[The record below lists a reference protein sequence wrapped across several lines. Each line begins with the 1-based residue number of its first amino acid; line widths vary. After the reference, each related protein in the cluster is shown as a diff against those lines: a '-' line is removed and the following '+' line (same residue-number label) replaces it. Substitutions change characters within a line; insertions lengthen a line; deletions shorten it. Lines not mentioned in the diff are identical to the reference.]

1 MPLSAKSVR
10 SQIAVLQPLL
20 RNLSLETIRKG
31 QNKLGELMSV
41 MHSSRVWIKEHKFS
55 CFDGAWVLPRDKR
68 RQGAILYLHGGG
80 YACGDLE
87 YAKAFGSVLA
97 VECGVR
103 TLCVG
108 YRLAPEN
115 PFPAALDDAVEA
127 YSYLLKKGYDP
138 KQIALCG
145 ESAGGGLCYALC
157 LRLREM
163 DIPLP
168 GGIIA
173 ISPWTDMTMSGSSYV
188 ENRDID
194 PSMTRELLEYY
205 AKAYTQ
211 EPSSPLASPLFAD
224 LGELPPSIIF
234 VGDEEIMRSDS
245 VDLHQKLLAAGCK
258 SELIIAPERWH
269 GYLLY
274 GLHED
279 KKDFV
284 SINKFLNK
292 YVSVENK
299 LRWMPLDNAAKI
311 YPAIRRKDWSNVYRL
326 SATLNEEVDV
336 SVLQSALDVT
346 VRRFPMLCARLRRGV
361 FWYYLQELQQ
371 APTILQENCYPLAG
385 MSHDEM
391 RKCAF
396 RVIVYKKRVAVE
408 MFHSLTDGSGGLT
421 FLKTL
426 LAEYILQKYN
436 VHIPAEQGV
445 LGRLEDPTPAEMED
459 SFQKYAGPV
468 CASRNGT
475 DAWRVLGTPEA
486 DNFMHVTCLRIKTA
500 QIISLAKKR
509 GITVTVFL
517 SAVMMD
523 ALQEMQAE
531 KVPNMMRRKA
541 IKVQIPV
548 NLRNLFPSESLRNF
562 ALYTTPEIDP
572 RLGHYSFEELCDV
585 VRSRMAL
592 EVNPKVMSRMI
603 ATNIGSERI
612 LAVRMV
618 PLFVKNMI
626 MKAVFDSV
634 GERKS
639 CLSFSNLGL
648 VKLPKEM
655 EPYIERFDFILGV
668 QASAP
673 YNCGVVSYGDTTY
686 VNFIRN
692 IRESELE
699 YHFFKALQRRG
710 LSVEVESNMPY

>member
-1 MPLSAKSVR
+1 MPLSAKTVR
-10 SQIAVLQPLL
+10 AQIAVLQPLL

-55 CFDGAWVLPRDKR
+55 RFDGAWVLPRDRR

-103 TLCVG
+103 TLCIG

-157 LRLREM
+157 LRLRDM

-173 ISPWTDMTMSGSSYV
+173 ISPWTDMTMSGSSYI

-205 AKAYTQ
+205 AKAYTN
-211 EPSSPLASPLFAD
+211 EPASPLASPLFAD

-245 VDLHQKLLAAGCK
+245 ADLHQKLLAAGCK

-274 GLHED
+274 GLQED
-279 KKDFV
+279 KKDFI

-292 YVSVENK
+292 FVSVENK

-371 APTILQENCYPLAG
+371 APTILQENCYPLAD

-408 MFHSLTDGSGGLT
+408 MFHSLTDGSGGLI

-426 LAEYILQKYN
+426 LAEYILQKYS

-445 LGRLEDPTPAEMED
+445 LGRLEDPMPEEMED

-468 CASRNGT
+468 NASRQGT
-475 DAWRVLGTPEA
+475 DAWQMKGTVEA
-486 DNFMHVTCLRIKTA
+486 DGFMHVTCLRLKTSEIR
-500 QIISLAKKR
+500 QKAKDM
-509 GITVTVFL
+509 GASATVFL
-517 SAVMMD
+517 AAVMMD

-531 KVPNMMRRKA
+531 CVPNVMRRKA

-548 NLRNLFPSESLRNF
+548 NLRGLFPSKTLRNF

-572 RLGHYSFEELCDV
+572 RLGHYDFSELCDV

-592 EVNPKVMSRMI
+592 EVNPKFMSTMI
-603 ATNIGSERI
+603 ATNIGSERL
-612 LAVRMV
+612 LAVRVV
-618 PLFVKNMI
+618 PLFVKNII
-626 MKAVFDSV
+626 MKMVFDSV

-648 VKLPKEM
+648 VKLPEEM
-655 EPYIERFDFILGV
+655 RPFVERFDVILGV
-668 QASAP
+668 PARTP
-673 YNCGVVSYGDTTY
+673 YNCGIISYGDTTC

-692 IRESELE
+692 IRESKLE

>member
-1 MPLSAKSVR
+1 MPLSAKTVR

-103 TLCVG
+103 TLCIG

-157 LRLREM
+157 LRLRDM

-168 GGIIA
+168 GGVIA
-173 ISPWTDMTMSGSSYV
+173 ISPWTDMTMSGSSYM

-205 AKAYTQ
+205 AKAYTN
-211 EPSSPLASPLFAD
+211 ETASPLASPLFAD

-245 VDLHQKLLAAGCK
+245 ADLHQKLLAAGCK

-274 GLHED
+274 GLQED
-279 KKDFV
+279 KKDFI

-292 YVSVENK
+292 FVSVENK

-371 APTILQENCYPLAG
+371 APTILQENCYPLAD

-408 MFHSLTDGSGGLT
+408 MFHSLTDGSGGLI

-426 LAEYILQKYN
+426 LAEYILQKYS

-445 LGRLEDPTPAEMED
+445 LGRLEDPMPEEMED

-468 CASRNGT
+468 NASRQGT
-475 DAWRVLGTPEA
+475 DAWQMKGTVEA
-486 DNFMHVTCLRIKTA
+486 DGFMHVTCLRLKTSEIR
-500 QIISLAKKR
+500 QKAKDM
-509 GITVTVFL
+509 GASATVFL
-517 SAVMMD
+517 AAVMMD

-531 KVPNMMRRKA
+531 CVPNVMRRKA

-548 NLRNLFPSESLRNF
+548 NLRGLFPSKTLRNF

-572 RLGHYSFEELCDV
+572 RLGHYDFSELCDV

-592 EVNPKVMSRMI
+592 EVNPKFMSTMI
-603 ATNIGSERI
+603 ATNIGSERL
-612 LAVRMV
+612 LAVRVV
-618 PLFVKNMI
+618 PLFVKNII
-626 MKAVFDSV
+626 MKMVFDSV

-648 VKLPKEM
+648 VKLPEEM
-655 EPYIERFDFILGV
+655 RPFVERFDLILGV
-668 QASAP
+668 PARTP
-673 YNCGVVSYGDTTY
+673 YNCGIISYGDTTC

-692 IRESELE
+692 IRESKLE

>member
-1 MPLSAKSVR
+1 MPLSAKTVR

-103 TLCVG
+103 TLCIG

-292 YVSVENK
+292 HVSVENK

-385 MSHDEM
+385 MSYDEM

-639 CLSFSNLGL
+639 CLSISNLGL

-673 YNCGVVSYGDTTY
+673 YNCGVISYGDTTY